1 MSGESR
7 LYLGTDKIFF
17 HSFIDILAT
26 YCELLVEII
35 CHWFFNCWKYIWKLE
50 NFKVFFISLFYSFS
64 TVQRFDVNVVAE
76 KDRVEKRIFFKNA
89 PQPDMV
95 SYTQELRYQ
104 ELEGCEKM
112 VIYLAVSIHRYRN
125 LRTIGQ
131 YSFLKSLASF

>member
-1 MSGESR
+1 M
-7 LYLGTDKIFF
+7 
-17 HSFIDILAT
+17 
-26 YCELLVEII
+26 
-35 CHWFFNCWKYIWKLE
+35 
-50 NFKVFFISLFYSFS
+50 FFISLLYSFLTVQRFDVIKLSFTVFQQFRDLMLTLFYSFS

-125 LRTIGQ
+125 LRTIGR
-131 YSFLKSLASF
+131 YFFLKSLASF